1 MEIKPRQE
9 LQEGKKVTMDAKL
22 VADAKIDTLDKELA
36 SNQAQKVVGDLR
48 EQYLIVKLQLLIEE
62 VEAFAYG
69 KYLSRA

>member
-1 MEIKPRQE
+1 MA
-9 LQEGKKVTMDAKL
+9 AKF

-36 SNQAQKVVGDLR
+36 SNKAQKAVGDIR

-62 VEAFAYG
+62 VEAFAYE